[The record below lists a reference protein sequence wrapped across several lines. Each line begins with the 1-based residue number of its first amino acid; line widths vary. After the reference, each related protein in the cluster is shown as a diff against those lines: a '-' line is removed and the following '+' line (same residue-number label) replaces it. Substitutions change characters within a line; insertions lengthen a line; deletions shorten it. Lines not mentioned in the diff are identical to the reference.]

1 MFCPL
6 HVADGYRYRLLVI
19 GSATLPLRV
28 RYKMV
33 EGLSLRVERELAE
46 T

>member
-6 HVADGYRYRLLVI
+6 HVADGHRYRRLVI
-19 GSATLPLRV
+19 SSATLALHVRYK

-33 EGLSLRVERELAE
+33 EGLSLSVEAAK
-46 T
+46 